1 MSDPALLRDNNY
13 SGPLLF
19 KPDILKNLI
28 PVVGLFDS
36 VTTGREVL
44 GTEWKAISHCCR

>member
-13 SGPLLF
+13 SDPLLF

-28 PVVGLFDS
+28 PVVVFDC

-44 GTEWKAISHCCR
+44 GMFWNGF